1 MRCTSSV
8 QISDLVEKETKAYHE
23 FIEMVTA
30 HGESLRL
37 RDSEE
42 YKNSRHFATGNF

>member
-1 MRCTSSV
+1 V
-8 QISDLVEKETKAYHE
+8 QISELVEKETKAYHE
-23 FIEMVTA
+23 FIEMVIA

-42 YKNSRHFATGNF
+42 YKNSKLFASGNF